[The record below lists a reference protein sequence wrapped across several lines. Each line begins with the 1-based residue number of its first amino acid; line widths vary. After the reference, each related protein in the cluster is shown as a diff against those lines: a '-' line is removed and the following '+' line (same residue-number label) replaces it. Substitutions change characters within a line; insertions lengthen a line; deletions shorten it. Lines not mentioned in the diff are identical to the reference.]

1 MTNIKYILISS
12 LLVISAGCGN
22 PQAVNPSAS
31 TSPSPTQSAVA
42 SAAPTTSSSASPT
55 SSVKPTTT
63 PTQSATPDGKK
74 LAVSKIIAGT
84 SYGMCVGY
92 CQQQVTFN
100 PTTLTVSKRANGGG
114 EVERGTAADN
124 SKYPP
129 ISKDLEFPQSEWNSL
144 YTTVDTAKFQAS
156 EERIG
161 CPDCADGG
169 AEFIEIT
176 TPNYTKRITFE
187 AGKTIE
193 GMEKFVEQV
202 RALRIK
208 YLEQVK

>member
-12 LLVISAGCGN
+12 LLVISAGCGT
-22 PQAVNPSAS
+22 PQSVPNN
-31 TSPSPTQSAVA
+31 SPSPTQSTVVSSP
-42 SAAPTTSSSASPT
+42 SASASPT
-55 SSVKPTTT
+55 SSVNPS
-63 PTQSATPDGKK
+63 QSSDPQDAIPDGKK
-74 LAVSKIIAGT
+74 LAVSKIVAGT
-84 SYGMCVGY
+84 SYGMCIGY

-100 PTTLTVSKRANGGG
+100 PTTLTVSKRANGNGVSEIG
-114 EVERGTAADN
+114 RGTAQDN
-124 SKYPP
+124 AKYPD
-129 ISKDLEFPQSEWNSL
+129 ISKDFEFPQSEWNSL

-193 GMEKFVEQV
+193 GMEAFVEQV